1 MHPPFGYSHVVEVT
15 AGRPVYIAGQVALD
29 PTGVLVGADD
39 IRAQTRQ
46 VFDNLRAALEAVG
59 AGFEQVVKLNLY
71 LVDATH
77 LPVVREVRD
86 QYVNTPAATGQ
97 HGRGGPGAVP
107 GGRTHRGRGRR
118 GDRPDGAVGEL
129 TMREPVPEPALA
141 NVLDYVAA
149 WNEPDAATRLKLLER
164 CWADDGDYVDPNVE
178 LRGRSALC
186 EQISK
191 VQAGRPG
198 ARLEMMSGVE
208 LHHHVVRFLWRLVRA
223 DGRAGETSIDVGEVD
238 ADGRLTKIVGF
249 FGEPPKR

>member
-1 MHPPFGYSHVVEVT
+1 MTEASSARPPASARFINPETVHPPFGYSHVVEVT

-29 PTGVLVGADD
+29 PTGALVGADD

-46 VFDNLRAALEAVG
+46 VFDNLR
-59 AGFEQVVKLNLY
+59 
-71 LVDATH
+71 
-77 LPVVREVRD
+77 
-86 QYVNTPAATGQ
+86 
-97 HGRGGPGAVP
+97 
-107 GGRTHRGRGRR
+107 
-118 GDRPDGAVGEL
+118 DGAVGEV
-129 TMREPVPEPALA
+129 TMPEAVPEPALA

-149 WNEPDAATRLKLLER
+149 WNEPDAATRLKILER
-164 CWADDGDYVDPNVE
+164 CWADDGAYVDPNVE
-178 LRGRSALC
+178 LRGQSALC
-186 EQISK
+186 EHISK

>member
-1 MHPPFGYSHVVEVT
+1 LNE
-15 AGRPVYIAGQVALD
+15 AALH
-29 PTGVLVGADD
+29 PTGALVGADD

-46 VFDNLRAALEAVG
+46 VFDNLRAAHEAVG

-77 LPVVREVRD
+77 LPVIREVRD
-86 QYVNTPAATGQ
+86 QYVNTRRPPASTAVEV
-97 HGRGGPGAVP
+97 RGLFREDALIEVE
-107 GGRTHRGRGRR
+107 
-118 GDRPDGAVGEL
+118 AVGEV
-129 TMREPVPEPALA
+129 TMREAVPEPAVA

-149 WNEPDAATRLKLLER
+149 WNEPDAATRLKLLQR
-164 CWADDGDYVDPNVE
+164 CWADDGAYVDPNVE

-186 EQISK
+186 EHISK

>member
-1 MHPPFGYSHVVEVT
+1 MP
-15 AGRPVYIAGQVALD
+15 
-29 PTGVLVGADD
+29 
-39 IRAQTRQ
+39 
-46 VFDNLRAALEAVG
+46 EAVP
-59 AGFEQVVKLNLY
+59 E
-71 LVDATH
+71 
-77 LPVVREVRD
+77 
-86 QYVNTPAATGQ
+86 AA
-97 HGRGGPGAVP
+97 V
-107 GGRTHRGRGRR
+107 
-118 GDRPDGAVGEL
+118 
-129 TMREPVPEPALA
+129 A

-149 WNEPDAATRLKLLER
+149 WNEPDAATRLKILER
-164 CWADDGDYVDPNVE
+164 CWADDGAYVDPTVE

-186 EQISK
+186 EHISK